1 VKQEE
6 VKTKSHPSERACMAY
21 GESGAN
27 CLCEEVAKK
36 ECGCYEGDRNCNCE
50 GEARR
55 RVEMYKLLRQLL
67 KVSVELTDVGRVVAR
82 FDASHYA
89 FGAEGVELSE
99 VDERIDKVRKALE
112 ESEDSS
118 DKSQIREYGRLAEQL
133 RDIERE
139 WRGVS
144 ENCGD
149 PDEEEGED
157 EQGVCIRC
165 GVPDGTYD
173 SFSPSACNC
182 LD

>member
-1 VKQEE
+1 
-6 VKTKSHPSERACMAY
+6 
-21 GESGAN
+21 
-27 CLCEEVAKK
+27 
-36 ECGCYEGDRNCNCE
+36 
-50 GEARR
+50 
-55 RVEMYKLLRQLL
+55 MYKLLRQLL

-82 FDASHYA
+82 FHASHYA

-112 ESEDSS
+112 ESEDLS
-118 DKSQIREYGRLAEQL
+118 DKSQIREHGRLAEQL

-149 PDEEEGED
+149 PEGED
-157 EQGVCIRC
+157 EHGVCVRC
-165 GVPDGTYD
+165 GVPDGTYN
-173 SFSPSACNC
+173 SFCPSACNC